1 MNFLSS
7 NNASSTMLTAFLGS
21 LAFLLLLRPKY
32 SHSFQP
38 AIDTGANINSYAEQC
53 TLLSSRIELSCIT
66 SLGMANSADSET
78 QTVSIPFDGS
88 EDRFDRW
95 KFFQALLEGDHPSS
109 DVVNIVLYRVLEGVL
124 KYPRPS
130 GGRDTQGS
138 DDTIEITA
146 EVKEKIEEILA
157 DYSAEGRVKAVMTM
171 SNDVDDEDYE
181 KAEEQVLA
189 VLEQLEGILPDPV
202 EDEEDFKSL
211 WDTIIELHGREAV
224 KFSQSQNPVK
234 LDWKTANTVS
244 RVLLHF
250 DFLTHG
256 IIDAPL

>member
-1 MNFLSS
+1 MM
-7 NNASSTMLTAFLGS
+7 TTFLGS
-21 LAFLLLLRPKY
+21 LTFLLLFRPKD

-38 AIDTGANINSYAEQC
+38 VIVTSKINSYAEQSC
-53 TLLSSRIELSCIT
+53 TLSSRSPTRRIDLSMT
-66 SLGMANSADSET
+66 SLGMSNSDSET
-78 QTVSIPFDGS
+78 QIVSIPFDGS
-88 EDRFDRW
+88 DDRFDRW

-124 KYPRPS
+124 KYSRPS
-130 GGRDTQGS
+130 GGRDTQDS
-138 DDTIEITA
+138 EDTIEMTA
-146 EVKEKIEEILA
+146 QVKEKIEGILA

-171 SNDVDDEDYE
+171 SNDNNDEDYE
-181 KAEEQVLA
+181 KAEKEVLA
-189 VLEQLEGILPDPV
+189 ILEQLEGILPDPV

-224 KFSQSQNPVK
+224 KFNQSQNPVP
-234 LDWKTANTVS
+234 LDWKIANTVS
-244 RVLLHF
+244 RVLLHY

>member
-1 MNFLSS
+1 
-7 NNASSTMLTAFLGS
+7 MLTTFLGS

-171 SNDVDDEDYE
+171 SNDDDDEDYE

-224 KFSQSQNPVK
+224 KFNQSQNPVK
-234 LDWKTANTVS
+234 FDWKTANTVS